1 MAESNQKSI
10 ISFFAVPKRPR
21 PEEPVSDNTET
32 RQSKSTRISLPISID
47 FESDN
52 PDSDIDDIYK
62 TSEHQNKFTSLSTT
76 TTEVKRCNTV
86 RLFLWKDR
94 YLNRF
99 PWLRYDDFTG
109 KTTCSYRACNMC
121 IHL

>member
-76 TTEVKRCNTV
+76 TTEVKGFNNV
-86 RLFLWKDR
+86 
-94 YLNRF
+94 
-99 PWLRYDDFTG
+99 
-109 KTTCSYRACNMC
+109 
-121 IHL
+121 